1 MNRLTL
7 ILLFVL
13 FSFYSVFPQSS
24 SLIGPQ
30 GSILTPTARFPVDGQ
45 IQMGYSNIKKP
56 YAFIKWEDKTTQ
68 NHLFYTTLV
77 FLPRLEL
84 TGLLTFAPGRHGNDG
99 SDTYKDL
106 AVFAQYHLLR
116 ETHRRPNLAIGL
128 YDFHSYS
135 YYNALFFVAG
145 KTFTPTHAFKICTN
159 FGYGVDWIDT
169 HLGDTGPDKDAP
181 VPHHLVGLF
190 GGIELQYLNTATL
203 LVEYDTSQ
211 LNAGIRLFLFN
222 RVDLLLTAM
231 EFKTF
236 CLGISCRFFLFSSN

>member
-7 ILLFVL
+7 ILLFEL
-13 FSFYSVFPQSS
+13 LSFYSVFPQSP

-30 GSILTPTARFPVDGQ
+30 GLILTPTARFPVDGQ
-45 IQMGYSNIKKP
+45 IRMGYSNIREP
-56 YAFIKWEDKTTQ
+56 HAFIKWGDKTTQ
-68 NHLFYTTLV
+68 NHLVYTTLV

-84 TGLLTFAPGRHGNDG
+84 TGLLTFAPGTHGNDG

-135 YYNALFFVAG
+135 WYNALFFVAG
-145 KTFTPTHAFKICTN
+145 KTFTPTHTFKICTN

-169 HLGDTGPDKDAP
+169 HLGDTGPDKDAS

-190 GGIELQYLNTATL
+190 GGIELQYLDIAAL

-211 LNAGIRLFLFN
+211 LNAGVRLVLFN
-222 RVDLLLTAM
+222 RLDLLLTAM

-236 CLGISCRFFLFSSN
+236 CLGISYRFPLFSSN

>member
-7 ILLFVL
+7 ILLFELL
-13 FSFYSVFPQSS
+13 FFYSVFPQSS

-30 GSILTPTARFPVDGQ
+30 GLIFTPTARFPADGQ
-45 IQMGYSNIKKP
+45 LRMGYSNIRKP
-56 YAFIKWEDKTTQ
+56 YAFIKWDDKTTQ

-77 FLPRLEL
+77 FLPQLEL
-84 TGLLTFAPGRHGNDG
+84 TGLLTFAPDRHGNDG

-116 ETHRRPNLAIGL
+116 EANLRPNLAIGL

-135 YYNALFFVAG
+135 WYNALFFVAG
-145 KTFTPTHAFKICTN
+145 KTFAPTHTFKIFTN
-159 FGYGVDWIDT
+159 FGYGVDWIDI
-169 HLGDTGPDKDAP
+169 HLGDTGPDKDAH

-190 GGIELQYLNTATL
+190 GGVELQYLDIAAL

-236 CLGISCRFFLFSSN
+236 CLSISCRFSLFPSN

>member
-7 ILLFVL
+7 ILLFELL
-13 FSFYSVFPQSS
+13 FFYSVFPQSP

-30 GSILTPTARFPVDGQ
+30 GLIFTPTARFPADGQ
-45 IQMGYSNIKKP
+45 LRMGYSNIRKP
-56 YAFIKWEDKTTQ
+56 HAFIKWDDKTTQ
-68 NHLFYTTLV
+68 NHLVYTTLV
-77 FLPRLEL
+77 FLPRLDL
-84 TGLLTFAPGRHGNDG
+84 TGLLTFAPGTHGNDG

-135 YYNALFFVAG
+135 YYNALFFVVG
-145 KTFTPTHAFKICTN
+145 KTFTPTHTLKICTN
-159 FGYGVDWIDT
+159 FGYGVAWLDT

-190 GGIELQYLNTATL
+190 GGIELQYLDIAAL

-211 LNAGIRLFLFN
+211 INTGIRLFIFN
-222 RVDLLLTAM
+222 RIDLLLTVM
-231 EFKTF
+231 ELKTF
-236 CLGISCRFFLFSSN
+236 CFGISYRFSLLPSN

>member
-7 ILLFVL
+7 ILLFIL
-13 FSFYSVFPQSS
+13 LSFYSVFPQSP

-30 GSILTPTARFPVDGQ
+30 GLILTPTAHFPVDGQ
-45 IQMGYSNIKKP
+45 IRMGYSNIREP
-56 YAFIKWEDKTTQ
+56 HTFIKGDKTTQ
-68 NHLFYTTLV
+68 NHLIYTTLV

-99 SDTYKDL
+99 SETSKDL
-106 AVFAQYHLLR
+106 AVFAQYHLVR
-116 ETHRRPNLAIGL
+116 ETHRRPNLSFGL

-135 YYNALFFVAG
+135 WYNALFFVTG
-145 KTFTPTHAFKICTN
+145 KIFTPTHTFKICTN

-169 HLGDTGPDKDAP
+169 HLGDTYTDKDAP
-181 VPHHLVGLF
+181 VLHHLVGLF
-190 GGIELQYLNTATL
+190 GGIELQYLDIAAL

-222 RVDLLLTAM
+222 RVDLLLTAI
-231 EFKTF
+231 EFKTL
-236 CLGISCRFFLFSSN
+236 CLGISYLFPLLPSS

>member
-7 ILLFVL
+7 ILLFIL
-13 FSFYSVFPQSS
+13 LSFYSVFPQNS

-30 GSILTPTARFPVDGQ
+30 GSILTPTAHFPVDGQ
-45 IQMGYSNIKKP
+45 IRMGYSNIKEP
-56 YAFIKWEDKTTQ
+56 HAFIKGDKTTQ
-68 NHLFYTTLV
+68 NHLVYTTLV

-84 TGLLTFAPGRHGNDG
+84 TGLLTFAPGTHGNDG
-99 SDTYKDL
+99 SYTYKVL

-135 YYNALFFVAG
+135 YYNALFLVAG
-145 KTFTPTHAFKICTN
+145 KTFTPTHTLKICTN

-169 HLGDTGPDKDAP
+169 HLGDTGPDKNAP
-181 VPHHLVGLF
+181 VSHHLVGSF
-190 GGIELQYLNTATL
+190 GGIELQYLDIAAL

-222 RVDLLLTAM
+222 RIDLLLTAM

-236 CLGISCRFFLFSSN
+236 CLGISYRFSLFSSN

>member
-1 MNRLTL
+1 MNRLTF
-7 ILLFVL
+7 ILLFKL
-13 FSFYSVFPQSS
+13 LSFYSVFPQSP

-45 IQMGYSNIKKP
+45 IRMGYSKIRKP
-56 YAFIKWEDKTTQ
+56 HAFIKWGDKTTQ
-68 NHLFYTTLV
+68 NHLVYTTLV

-84 TGLLTFAPGRHGNDG
+84 TGLLTFAPGMHGNDG
-99 SDTYKDL
+99 SDTYKDF

-135 YYNALFFVAG
+135 WYNALFFVAG
-145 KTFTPTHAFKICTN
+145 KAITLTRTFKIFTN

-169 HLGDTGPDKDAP
+169 HLGDTGPDRDNP

-190 GGIELQYLNTATL
+190 GGVELQYLDIAAL

-236 CLGISCRFFLFSSN
+236 CLGISCRFSLFSSN

>member
-7 ILLFVL
+7 MLLFVPL
-13 FSFYSVFPQSS
+13 SFPSIFPQSP

-30 GSILTPTARFPVDGQ
+30 GLILTPTARFPVDGQ
-45 IQMGYSNIKKP
+45 IRMGYSNIREP
-56 YAFIKWEDKTTQ
+56 HAFIKSKDKTTQ

-84 TGLLTFAPGRHGNDG
+84 TGLLTFAPGTHGNDG

-145 KTFTPTHAFKICTN
+145 KTFTPTHTFTISTN

-169 HLGDTGPDKDAP
+169 HLGDTGPDKDAS

-190 GGIELQYLNTATL
+190 GGVELQYLDIAAL

-222 RVDLLLTAM
+222 RVDLLLTAI

-236 CLGISCRFFLFSSN
+236 CLGISYRFSLFSSN

>member
-7 ILLFVL
+7 ILLFIL
-13 FSFYSVFPQSS
+13 LSFYSVFPQSP

-30 GSILTPTARFPVDGQ
+30 GLILTPTARFPVDGQ
-45 IQMGYSNIKKP
+45 IGMGYSNIREP
-56 YAFIKWEDKTTQ
+56 HAFIKGNKTTQ

-99 SDTYKDL
+99 SETSKDL

-145 KTFTPTHAFKICTN
+145 KTFTPTHTFTICTN

-190 GGIELQYLNTATL
+190 GGVELQYLDIAAL

-222 RVDLLLTAM
+222 RIDLLLTAM

-236 CLGISCRFFLFSSN
+236 CLGISYRFSLYPSN